1 MTRSL
6 MSHFDDRQLDT
17 LVSRAETLLVCPRP
31 DVEVLAWNLAA
42 AIRQLR
48 AEVVMLRRDLRIA
61 NALNDDLPIPE
72 LH

>member
-1 MTRSL
+1 MTGLASA
-6 MSHFDDRQLDT
+6 FDDRALDN
-17 LVSRAETLLVCPRP
+17 LVSRAETLLVYPRP
-31 DVEVLAWNLAA
+31 DVEVLAFNLAA

-48 AEVVMLRRDLRIA
+48 AEVTMLRRDLQIA

>member
-1 MTRSL
+1 MTGIAST
-6 MSHFDDRQLDT
+6 FDDRALDN
-17 LVSRAETLLVCPRP
+17 LVSRAETLLIYTRP

-48 AEVVMLRRDLRIA
+48 AEVTMLRRDLQIT
-61 NALNDDLPIPE
+61 NALIDDLPIPE

>member
-1 MTRSL
+1 
-6 MSHFDDRQLDT
+6 MSAATFDDCALDN
-17 LVSRAETLLVCPRP
+17 LVSRAETLLVYPRP
-31 DVEVLAWNLAA
+31 DVEVLAFNLAC

-48 AEVVMLRRDLRIA
+48 AEIAMLRRDLQIA